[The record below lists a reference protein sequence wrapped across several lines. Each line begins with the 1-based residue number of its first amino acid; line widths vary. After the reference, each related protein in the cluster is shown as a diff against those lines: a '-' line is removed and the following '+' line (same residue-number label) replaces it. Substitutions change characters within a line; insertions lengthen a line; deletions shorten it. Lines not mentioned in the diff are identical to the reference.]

1 MSDLLHKKSI
11 LQKTIQVGSSTL
23 ISRFLGLAREIL
35 LMRFLGVGV
44 VADAFTTAFMIPN
57 SLRKLF
63 AEGALTAAFVPTF
76 VTLFHKGG
84 KEKADELMSLAFLF
98 FEGLLLALCILV
110 VWHPEYTIGLIAPG
124 FSPEQV
130 AATIPC
136 LRILMPFIFFISTSS
151 LLAGALQS
159 VNQFFIPAFCPILLN
174 ITFIGGILACLAYGL
189 SVEYLCYA
197 ILFGGFLQ
205 LVLHVVSYFSL
216 GFSFRMPTPDTA
228 HSFIKMLTKFLF
240 CFLSMSVMELSLII
254 DQRFASY
261 LAIGSVTLIKYTSR
275 FMGIPLGVFGVAFST
290 ILLPHFSR
298 VHISDP
304 KRLHFYLAESMKFV
318 FWVTIPATIIM
329 GYLSENI
336 FVTLFVSSSKK
347 FPIALIPE
355 AGLLLMTFLA
365 GLFFFSINKILFNLY
380 YSFHDTRYPMI
391 IAIIATVLNVSANY
405 ALVGTFGTIGLAMGT
420 CISGIAQTVL
430 SLFFLKYRHNFT
442 LSLKEFFEFVLRYS
456 MQLAVIFIPF
466 YWIYKSTHKL
476 VEHVCGASSKAL
488 FFFIESFGFWLWVTP
503 LIVIVFGMLYLTR
516 KHFKVQL
523 YFLD

>member
-1 MSDLLHKKSI
+1 MSDQLHKKSI
-11 LQKTIQVGSSTL
+11 LKKTFQVGGNTL
-23 ISRFLGLAREIL
+23 VSRFLGLAREIL

-84 KEKADELMSLAFLF
+84 KEKANELMSLAFLF
-98 FEGLLLALCILV
+98 FEGLLLALCVLV
-110 VWHPEYTIGLIAPG
+110 VWQPEYTITLIAPG
-124 FSPEQV
+124 FSSEQL

-159 VNQFFIPAFCPILLN
+159 VNQFFIPAFCPVLLN

-205 LVLHVVSYFSL
+205 IVLHVISYFSL
-216 GFSFRMPTPDTA
+216 GFSFKMPTMETT
-228 HSFIKMLTKFLF
+228 HSFLQMLTKFLF

-261 LAIGSVTLIKYTSR
+261 LAVGSVTLIKYTSR
-275 FMGIPLGVFGVAFST
+275 FMGIPLGVFAVAFST
-290 ILLPHFSR
+290 ILLPHFSK
-298 VHISDP
+298 VNLIDP

-347 FPIALIPE
+347 FPVALIPE
-355 AGLLLMTFLA
+355 AGHLLLAFLM

-391 IAIIATVLNVSANY
+391 IAAAATVMNVGANY
-405 ALVGTFGTIGLAMGT
+405 LLVGSLGTIGLALGT
-420 CISGIAQTVL
+420 CISGITQTVL
-430 SLFFLKYRHNFT
+430 SLFFLKYKHNFE
-442 LSLKEFFEFVLRYS
+442 LHLKEFFEFALRYS
-456 MQLAVIFIPF
+456 IQLIIVLLPLYWGYKAVHQAVIHACGT
-466 YWIYKSTHKL
+466 ST
-476 VEHVCGASSKAL
+476 KAT
-488 FFFIESFGFWLWVTP
+488 FFFIESFGFWLWTMP
-503 LIVIVFGMLYLTR
+503 LIASAFGVLYITR
-516 KHFKVQL
+516 KQFKVQL